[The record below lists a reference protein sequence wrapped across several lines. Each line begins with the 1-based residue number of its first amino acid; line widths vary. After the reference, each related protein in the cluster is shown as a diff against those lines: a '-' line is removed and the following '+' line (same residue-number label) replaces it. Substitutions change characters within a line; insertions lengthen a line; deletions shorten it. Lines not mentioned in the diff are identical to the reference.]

1 MTESNRKAGRLDGRH
16 VFVTGAS
23 RGIGRAIAIAMAG
36 EGARLTLSATNE
48 AALEETASLCGPAGD
63 GRPHRVQVLDVTDRK
78 ACFDAIASAW
88 ADGGGIDGLVN
99 SAGAYRSGAFLDY
112 EDQDF
117 RDLLEVNLHGT
128 IHLMQAVLPRM
139 IERGQGGRIVNI
151 ASSAGKWASNQ
162 QSAYNVS
169 KHAVVGLT
177 RCVALEMGGHGICV
191 NAICPG
197 LVDTD
202 LMNQGFGRTAQMQG
216 KRLDDVLAPIL
227 ARSAMKRVL
236 QPDEIA
242 GLAVFL
248 VSPESSG
255 MTGQSIQVDG
265 GMLYV

>member
-1 MTESNRKAGRLDGRH
+1 MIESNAKSGRLHGRH
-16 VFVTGAS
+16 VFITGAS
-23 RGIGRAIAIAMAG
+23 RGIGRAIAVAMAA
-36 EGARLTLSATNE
+36 EGARLTLAATNE
-48 AALEETASLCGPAGD
+48 ATLRETASLCEPGGD
-63 GRPHRVQVLDVTDRK
+63 GKAHRVQVLDVSDRK
-78 ACFDAIASAW
+78 ACFDAIATAW
-88 ADGGGIDGLVN
+88 ADAGGIDGLVN
-99 SAGAYRSGAFLDY
+99 SAGVYKSGAFLDY

-139 IERGQGGRIVNI
+139 IERGAGGRIVNI
-151 ASSAGKWASNQ
+151 ASSAGKWASAN

-216 KRLDDVLAPIL
+216 KSLDEVLAPIL
-227 ARSAMKRVL
+227 SRVAMKRVL
-236 QPDEIA
+236 QPEEIA

-248 VSPESSG
+248 VGPESSG
-255 MTGQSIQVDG
+255 MTGQSLQLDG
-265 GMLYV
+265 GMVYT

>member
-1 MTESNRKAGRLDGRH
+1 MAGGSTRRGRLDGRH

-23 RGIGRAIAIAMAG
+23 RGIGRAIAVAMAA
-36 EGARLTLSATNE
+36 EGARLTLAATNE
-48 AALEETASLCGPAGD
+48 AALAETASLCAPTDD

-78 ACFDAIASAW
+78 ACFDAIAAAW
-88 ADGGGIDGLVN
+88 DDAGGIDGLVN
-99 SAGAYRSGAFLDY
+99 SAGVYKAGAFLDY
-112 EDQDF
+112 EDKDF

-128 IHLMQAVLPRM
+128 IHLMQAVLPGM

-151 ASSAGKWASNQ
+151 ASSAGKWASNH

-197 LVDTD
+197 LVDTA
-202 LMNQGFGRTAQMQG
+202 LMNEGFGRTARMQG
-216 KRLDDVLAPIL
+216 RSLDEVLAPIL

-236 QPDEIA
+236 RPEEVA
-242 GLAVFL
+242 GLAVYL
-248 VSPESSG
+248 IGPESSG